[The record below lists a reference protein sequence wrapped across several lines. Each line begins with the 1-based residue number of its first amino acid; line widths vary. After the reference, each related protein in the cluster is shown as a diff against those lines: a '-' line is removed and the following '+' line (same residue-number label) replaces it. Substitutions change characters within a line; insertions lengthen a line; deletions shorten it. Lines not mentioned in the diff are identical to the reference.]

1 VKDGLVG
8 INPDGKA
15 GSFIEKSLYQ
25 KKRKDLRKD
34 ILLLSPKA

>member
-1 VKDGLVG
+1 MTG
-8 INPDGKA
+8 INPSGKA
-15 GSFIEKSLYQ
+15 GSFIKKGLYQ

>member
-1 VKDGLVG
+1 VKDGFIG

-15 GSFIEKSLYQ
+15 GSFI
-25 KKRKDLRKD
+25 KKIFTKKEKDLRKD